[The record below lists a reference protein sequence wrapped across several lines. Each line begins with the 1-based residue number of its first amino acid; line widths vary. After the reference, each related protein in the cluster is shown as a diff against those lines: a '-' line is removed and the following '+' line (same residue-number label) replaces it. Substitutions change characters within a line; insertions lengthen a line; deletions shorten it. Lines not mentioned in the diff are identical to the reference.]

1 MCSNSIRIRISDPIS
16 ANTCALPL
24 HSHPTH
30 LSWSTQSLR
39 MLGSRGWRKKKKR
52 FYDIVD
58 KLIKF
63 RACDSPK
70 CMEDVWGWRE
80 WDGKVS
86 YCDEGRESD
95 WFSFFPDR
103 LSLSLPLAASL
114 FLLIRP
120 FCQRIDDPKFRSFN
134 LSYFPA
140 ANSSRRNNFARL
152 VNDASDSLFL
162 TFDHCSTSPQS
173 LDSPLTI

>member
-1 MCSNSIRIRISDPIS
+1 MCEGGESGTEKSVTATRGENPIGF
-16 ANTCALPL
+16 L
-24 HSHPTH
+24 
-30 LSWSTQSLR
+30 
-39 MLGSRGWRKKKKR
+39 
-52 FYDIVD
+52 
-58 KLIKF
+58 
-63 RACDSPK
+63 
-70 CMEDVWGWRE
+70 
-80 WDGKVS
+80 
-86 YCDEGRESD
+86 
-95 WFSFFPDR
+95 FFPDR